1 MLENNETKEAVGYL
15 EIGAYTKEQL
25 FTYDKVRDGILTE
38 RSVLSD
44 AKREGLSEGLEQ
56 GLARGLEQGLERG
69 LEQGREEE
77 RKKFAAACMKK
88 GMTSEDIQELTG
100 FSAEEIRGLR

>member
-1 MLENNETKEAVGYL
+1 LLENIETKEAVGYL

-44 AKREGLSEGLEQ
+44 AKREGVAE
-56 GLARGLEQGLERG
+56 GLERG
-69 LEQGREEE
+69 R
-77 RKKFAAACMKK
+77 RNFAAACLKK
-88 GMTSEDIQELTG
+88 GMSPEDIKELTG
-100 FSAEEIRGLR
+100 LCAEEIRDLA